1 MSWTF
6 LFLAIVFEVF
16 GATCMKLSVGFS
28 KLVPS
33 ISAFVLYGLSV
44 ASFIY
49 AVKWI
54 NLSFAYAVWAGVG
67 VLSIGAIG
75 ILYFKEPVSIL
86 KIVSIVLICTGVVT
100 FHLSGSTH

>member
-1 MSWTF
+1 
-6 LFLAIVFEVF
+6 
-16 GATCMKLSVGFS
+16 MKLSVGFS

-33 ISAFVLYGLSV
+33 ISAFVLCALSV

-67 VLSIGAIG
+67 VLAIGAIG
-75 ILYFKEPVSIL
+75 ILYFKKPFSIL
-86 KIVSIVLICTGVVT
+86 KIVSIVLISTGVVT
-100 FHLSGSTH
+100 FYLSGSTH